1 MSFDISTGK
10 EPISIKVYD
19 RAEIGSDS
27 VLGEC
32 SIQLELLKD

>member
-10 EPISIKVYD
+10 EQIVIKVYD
-19 RAEIGSDS
+19 RAEIGSDT

-32 SIQLELLKD
+32 TISTDLLKD